1 MAGGQRRRSRFDPGR
16 LQHGK
21 HGADKPPG
29 LMGASA
35 RAQEAKLEV
44 AVLGASFG
52 L

>member
-1 MAGGQRRRSRFDPGR
+1 MASGQRRRSRFDPGR

-44 AVLGASFG
+44 AVLGAGFG